1 MIKLSLSVKQDNR
14 GSKIIGKKLKA
25 FKSMSEA
32 NAKGNQNDYPVL
44 SGTLK

>member
-14 GSKIIGKKLKA
+14 GSKITGKKPKI

-32 NAKGNQNDYPVL
+32 NAKGNPNDYPVL